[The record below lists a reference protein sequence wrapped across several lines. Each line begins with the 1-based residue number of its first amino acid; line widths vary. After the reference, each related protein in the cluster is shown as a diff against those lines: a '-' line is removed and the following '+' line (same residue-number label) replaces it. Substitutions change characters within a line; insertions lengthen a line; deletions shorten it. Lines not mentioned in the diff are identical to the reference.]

1 VSLAAEGDPS
11 EAVLA
16 VTDHGVGIAPAML
29 ESVFDLFVQVD
40 QSAARS
46 RGGLGIGLTM
56 VKKLVELHGGTV
68 TADSAGE
75 GQGATF
81 TFRLPGALSAVAQPR
96 EAPAARSAATPRRV
110 LLVEDNADISDLI
123 QMQLR
128 MWGHEVSIADDGPSG
143 LEAALGQRPD
153 IAFVDVGLPGMDGYE
168 VARQI
173 RSAEGGER
181 MRLVAMTGYGRPE
194 DRDRALAAG
203 FDAHLVKP
211 VDPRQLQ
218 DVLDSEAVIR
228 G

>member
-1 VSLAAEGDPS
+1 M
-11 EAVLA
+11 
-16 VTDHGVGIAPAML
+16 T
-29 ESVFDLFVQVD
+29 
-40 QSAARS
+40 
-46 RGGLGIGLTM
+46 T
-56 VKKLVELHGGTV
+56 
-68 TADSAGE
+68 DSAGE

-81 TFRLPGALSAVAQPR
+81 TIPLPGSVSAVAQPR
-96 EAPAARSAATPRRV
+96 EVPAERRVALPRRV

-173 RSAEGGER
+173 RSAEGADR

-194 DRDRALAAG
+194 DRERALAAG
-203 FDAHLVKP
+203 FDAHLLKP

-218 DVLDSEAVIR
+218 DVLDSQTLIP

>member
-1 VSLAAEGDPS
+1 
-11 EAVLA
+11 
-16 VTDHGVGIAPAML
+16 M
-29 ESVFDLFVQVD
+29 
-40 QSAARS
+40 
-46 RGGLGIGLTM
+46 
-56 VKKLVELHGGTV
+56 

-75 GQGATF
+75 VHGAAF
-81 TFRLPGALSAVAQPR
+81 TIRLPGAVSADAQPR
-96 EAPAARSAATPRRV
+96 EVPAARSAALPRRV

-128 MWGHEVSIADDGPSG
+128 MWGHEVSIAADGPSG

-173 RSAEGGER
+173 RSAEGGDR
-181 MRLVAMTGYGRPE
+181 MRLVAMTGYARPE

-218 DVLDSEAVIR
+218 AALDSQVLTR

>member
-1 VSLAAEGDPS
+1 MSAPEPNPP
-11 EAVLA
+11 
-16 VTDHGVGIAPAML
+16 VTRGA
-29 ESVFDLFVQVD
+29 S
-40 QSAARS
+40 SA
-46 RGGLGIGLTM
+46 
-56 VKKLVELHGGTV
+56 
-68 TADSAGE
+68 
-75 GQGATF
+75 
-81 TFRLPGALSAVAQPR
+81 
-96 EAPAARSAATPRRV
+96 RRV

-128 MWGHEVSIADDGPSG
+128 MWGHEVSIAADGPSG

-153 IAFVDVGLPGMDGYE
+153 VAFVDVGLPGMDGYE

-173 RSAEGGER
+173 RAAEGGER

-218 DVLDSEAVIR
+218 AVLDLPALVR